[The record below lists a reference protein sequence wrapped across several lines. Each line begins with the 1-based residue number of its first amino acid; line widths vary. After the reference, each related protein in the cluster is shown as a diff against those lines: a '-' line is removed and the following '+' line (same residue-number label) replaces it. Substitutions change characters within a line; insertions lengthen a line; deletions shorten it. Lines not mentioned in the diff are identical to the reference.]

1 MSRSTNVRGH
11 KEAVKM
17 STASITTDDVQ
28 SGRRKGSRQQVVSP
42 EVEKTEAD
50 LRRMVVLSKSEW
62 QRLQDS
68 VNGINQHNSSVTAAA
83 QQREAL
89 RMRSKELV
97 KHWSNTIAGQR
108 QKKLEAKKIR
118 EAIEEEERK
127 QIDIEEEKY
136 QAQIRKEAIEKAKT
150 QQYYQTD
157 RVKGFHSAL
166 LLAEVLKEREA
177 QIELKCMK
185 QNASKDIDR
194 DILAELACREEQELQ
209 QERQKAIQRKQDQ
222 LATAESMKQQM
233 KDHELKKE
241 QKRQEVKRAA
251 GEIERLRDLHLWE
264 QSMIERKKHEE
275 KRSVMKAHQDYLTN
289 RELMKATEAQRQEEE
304 EEKRK
309 QFAKHK
315 EKVMKMR
322 KQKQEEIFSEL
333 QRHRETI
340 IQKLA
345 VQKQQQ
351 ISNEEEIIAKAV
363 AEHEAKQ
370 AREQREKEE
379 KHAAM
384 LNSITA
390 HRESMRKEQER
401 KVEEEKQKAL
411 KMLNAKKEADKIFM
425 KKQELKAQ
433 KAREEGKTLQDIYI
447 QEMAEKH
454 ARHHQTKK
462 EEKDLA
468 ERNTALIVEEGN
480 QFQKY
485 AKQVFQTAGKAGR
498 NTFPLMKAARE
509 GIGGGLG
516 PVFGGLRPSYLVHDE
531 SGVEMPSYVS
541 GTTQNIKELNETPD
555 IQQSKKRLGFTL

>member
-1 MSRSTNVRGH
+1 
-11 KEAVKM
+11 M
-17 STASITTDDVQ
+17 STASVRTGVVQ
-28 SGRRKGSRQQVVSP
+28 YGRRKGSSKQAVSS

-50 LRRMVVLSKSEW
+50 LRQVVILSKSEW

-68 VNGINQHNSSVTAAA
+68 VNGVNQRNRSVTAAA
-83 QQREAL
+83 EQREAL
-89 RMRSKELV
+89 HMRSKELV

-108 QKKLEAKKIR
+108 QKKLEAKKFR

-127 QIDIEEEKY
+127 QIDLEEAKY

-166 LLAEVLKEREA
+166 LLTEVLKEREA
-177 QIELKCMK
+177 QIELKRMK

-194 DILAELACREEQELQ
+194 DVVAEMAYREEQALQ

-222 LATAESMKQQM
+222 LATAESLKQQI
-233 KDHELKKE
+233 KDHEMKKE
-241 QKRQEVKRAA
+241 QERQEVKHEAE
-251 GEIERLRDLHLWE
+251 EIERLRDLHLWE
-264 QSMIERKKHEE
+264 QSMKEHKKQEE
-275 KRSVMKAHQDYLTN
+275 KGSVMKAHQDYLTN

-309 QFAKHK
+309 QLAKHK

-322 KQKQEEIFSEL
+322 KEKQEEIFREL

-351 ISNEEEIIAKAV
+351 VSNEEEIIVKAV
-363 AEHEAKQ
+363 AEREAKE

-384 LNSITA
+384 LSSIAA

-401 KVEEEKQKAL
+401 KAEEEKQKAL
-411 KMLNAKKEADKIFM
+411 EMLNAKKEADKIFM
-425 KKQELKAQ
+425 EKQELQAQ
-433 KAREEGKTLQDIYI
+433 KAREEGKSLQDSYI
-447 QEMAEKH
+447 QEMAEKR
-454 ARHHQTKK
+454 ARHHRTKK
-462 EEKDLA
+462 EEKYFMA
-468 ERNTALIVEEGN
+468 KNTALIVEEEN

-485 AKQVFQTAGKAGR
+485 AEQVIETAGKAGR
-498 NTFPLMKAARE
+498 ITYPLLKAARE

-531 SGVEMPSYVS
+531 SGVQMPSYVS

-555 IQQSKKRLGFTL
+555 IQQSKKRLGFTW

>member
-1 MSRSTNVRGH
+1 
-11 KEAVKM
+11 M
-17 STASITTDDVQ
+17 STASMPSGVVQ
-28 SGRRKGSRQQVVSP
+28 YGRRKGSSKQVVSSD
-42 EVEKTEAD
+42 VEKTEAD
-50 LRRMVVLSKSEW
+50 LRQMVVLSKSEW

-68 VNGINQHNSSVTAAA
+68 VDGINQHNRSVIAAA
-83 QQREAL
+83 EQRKAL
-89 RMRSKELV
+89 HMRSKELV

-127 QIDIEEEKY
+127 QIDIEEAKY
-136 QAQIRKEAIEKAKT
+136 QAQMRKEAIEKAKT

-177 QIELKCMK
+177 QIELKHMK

-194 DILAELACREEQELQ
+194 DILAEMACREEQAIQ
-209 QERQKAIQRKQDQ
+209 QEQQKAIQRKQDQ
-222 LATAESMKQQM
+222 LTTAESLKQQI
-233 KDHELKKE
+233 KDHDMKKE
-241 QKRQEVKRAA
+241 QERQEVKREAE
-251 GEIERLRDLHLWE
+251 EIERLRDLHLWE
-264 QSMIERKKHEE
+264 QSMNERKRQEE
-275 KRSVMKAHQDYLTN
+275 KRGAMKAHQNYLTN
-289 RELMKATEAQRQEEE
+289 REMMKATEAQRQEEE

-309 QFAKHK
+309 QLAKHK

-322 KQKQEEIFSEL
+322 KEKQEEMFREL

-363 AEHEAKQ
+363 AEREAKQ

-384 LNSITA
+384 LNSIAA

-401 KVEEEKQKAL
+401 KAEEEKQKAL
-411 KMLNAKKEADKIFM
+411 EMLNAKREADKIFIE
-425 KKQELKAQ
+425 KQELKAQ

-447 QEMAEKH
+447 QEMAEKR
-454 ARHHQTKK
+454 ARHHRTKK
-462 EEKDLA
+462 DDKDFVV
-468 ERNTALIVEEGN
+468 RNTALIVEEEN
-480 QFQKY
+480 QFQNY
-485 AKQVFQTAGKAGR
+485 AKQVIETAGKAGR
-498 NTFPLMKAARE
+498 NTYPLLKAARE

-531 SGVEMPSYVS
+531 SGVQMPSYVS
-541 GTTQNIKELNETPD
+541 GTTQNIKELNENPD
-555 IQQSKKRLGFTL
+555 IQQSKKRLGFTW

>member
-1 MSRSTNVRGH
+1 
-11 KEAVKM
+11 M
-17 STASITTDDVQ
+17 STASITTGVVQ
-28 SGRRKGSRQQVVSP
+28 YGRRKGSSQQVGSS

-50 LRRMVVLSKSEW
+50 LRQMVVLSKSEW

-68 VNGINQHNSSVTAAA
+68 VNGINQHNRSVIAAA

-89 RMRSKELV
+89 HMRSKELV

-108 QKKLEAKKIR
+108 QKKLEAKNIR

-127 QIDIEEEKY
+127 QIDIEEAKY

-177 QIELKCMK
+177 QIELKRMK
-185 QNASKDIDR
+185 QNASKDLDR
-194 DILAELACREEQELQ
+194 EILAEMACREEQTLQ
-209 QERQKAIQRKQDQ
+209 QDQQKALQRKRDQ
-222 LATAESMKQQM
+222 LAAAESVKQQI
-233 KDHELKKE
+233 KDHEMKKAQE
-241 QKRQEVKRAA
+241 RQEVKCAA
-251 GEIERLRDLHLWE
+251 EEIEQLRDLHLWE
-264 QSMIERKKHEE
+264 QSMNERKKQEE
-275 KRSVMKAHQDYLTN
+275 KRSAMKAHQDYVTN

-304 EEKRK
+304 EERRK
-309 QFAKHK
+309 QFARHK

-322 KQKQEEIFSEL
+322 KEKQEEIFREL

-363 AEHEAKQ
+363 AEREAKL

-384 LNSITA
+384 LNSIAA
-390 HRESMRKEQER
+390 HRESMRKKQER
-401 KVEEEKQKAL
+401 KAEEEKQKDL
-411 KMLNAKKEADKIFM
+411 EMLNAKKEAYKIFM
-425 KKQELKAQ
+425 EKQELQAQ

-447 QEMAEKH
+447 QEMAEKR
-454 ARHHQTKK
+454 ARHHRTKK
-462 EEKDLA
+462 EEKDFA
-468 ERNTALIVEEGN
+468 EMNTALIVEEED

-485 AKQVFQTAGKAGR
+485 AKQVIETAKKSER
-498 NTFPLMKAARE
+498 NTFPLLKAARE

-516 PVFGGLRPSYLVHDE
+516 PVFGGHRPSYLVHDE